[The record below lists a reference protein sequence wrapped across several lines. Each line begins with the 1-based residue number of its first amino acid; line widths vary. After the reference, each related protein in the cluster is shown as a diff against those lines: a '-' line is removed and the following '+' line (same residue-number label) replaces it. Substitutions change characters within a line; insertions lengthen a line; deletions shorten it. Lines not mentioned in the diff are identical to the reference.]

1 MASLPECEVERLLR
15 RYADRGVFQ
24 SFHVS
29 QTRGGKLACR
39 FEWLTGRPLTVVHD
53 PEADA
58 LEFRN
63 LLPEIPAASAMYAE
77 LKAFVRER
85 ADSRLPRHRRIDPER
100 AAVKC
105 SNRKGNVS
113 ITISF
118 QEGEREYGVTR
129 AVKLVN
135 EIFLSFL
142 KGPYFD
148 YMVENFGEP
157 AE

>member
-1 MASLPECEVERLLR
+1 MAGLPAREVEGLLR
-15 RYADRGVFQ
+15 TYADRGVFR

-29 QTRGGKLACR
+29 QTRGGKLGCR
-39 FEWLTGRPLTVVHD
+39 FEWLTGRPLTVVYD
-53 PEADA
+53 PQTDA
-58 LEFRN
+58 LEFPN

-85 ADSRLPRHRRIDPER
+85 ADPGLPGHRRIDPER
-100 AAVKC
+100 AKVKC

-113 ITISF
+113 IIISLR
-118 QEGEREYGVTR
+118 EGDREYGVTR

-135 EIFLSFL
+135 EIFLNFL
-142 KGPYFD
+142 RGPYFD
-148 YMVENFGEP
+148 YMVANFGEP